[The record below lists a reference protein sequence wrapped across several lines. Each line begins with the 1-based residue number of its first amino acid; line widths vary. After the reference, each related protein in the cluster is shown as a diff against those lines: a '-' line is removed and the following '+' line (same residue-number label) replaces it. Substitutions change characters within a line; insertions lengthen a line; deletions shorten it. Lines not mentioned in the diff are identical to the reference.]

1 MNSLLALPAP
11 TLERHLARTIDGR
24 SLTGVPGAWSTRIKR
39 RRFKAPKA
47 AEVPLRWTYNI
58 TGTKATSRHR
68 IWIVSTQHQLS
79 GRNQVT
85 SLGHYVAKS
94 RADAKRIHRQHS
106 SHLPKPYASTELCM
120 GVEP

>member
-1 MNSLLALPAP
+1 MSTLALPAP
-11 TLERHLARTIDGR
+11 SLERHLARTIDGR
-24 SLTGVPGAWSTRIKR
+24 SLTGVPGAWSTLIKR
-39 RRFKAPKA
+39 RPFKAAKK

-85 SLGHYVAKS
+85 SLGHCIAKS
-94 RADAKRIHRQHS
+94 RTEAKRLHREKTP
-106 SHLPKPYASTELCM
+106 HLPKPYASTELCM
-120 GVEP
+120 GVAP